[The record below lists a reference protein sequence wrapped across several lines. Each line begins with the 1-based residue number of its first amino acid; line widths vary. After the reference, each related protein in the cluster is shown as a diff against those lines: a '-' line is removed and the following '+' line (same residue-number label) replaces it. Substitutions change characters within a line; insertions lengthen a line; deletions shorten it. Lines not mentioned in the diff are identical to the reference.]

1 MSQMATQGINH
12 CITSEIPEG
21 PVKFAFSL
29 YLPESSYVYFTYIMP
44 RFFFFFFLYLVG
56 GIRESMSAPSSQK
69 WKFLNIF
76 KYIHILFYLGFSTY
90 GKGLTWSVVKNLPAN
105 AGEKEMA
112 THSSILAWGILW
124 TEELSRLQFVGSQK
138 GWPLLND

>member
-44 RFFFFFFLYLVG
+44 RFCFFFSLYLVG

-90 GKGLTWSVVKNLPAN
+90 GFSSNSHPKKPGVCLLYCFMLSPVISLGAVPHHHLALSVKELTY
-105 AGEKEMA
+105 
-112 THSSILAWGILW
+112 SSN
-124 TEELSRLQFVGSQK
+124 S
-138 GWPLLND
+138 

>member
-1 MSQMATQGINH
+1 MATQGINH
-12 CITSEIPEG
+12 RITSEIPEG

-29 YLPESSYVYFTYIMP
+29 CLPESSYVYFTYIMP
-44 RFFFFFFLYLVG
+44 CFFFFFLYLVG